1 MADYFSI
8 LNKTIAGLPSN
19 TAETRQFVYAK
30 ARQAIE
36 SRLKAIN
43 PPPGKDAIEKQMQVL
58 EEAVRRIEAEQVL
71 QELMS
76 APDPEPEKVPPPP
89 QPAAKIQAVPQ
100 PNVEVAPKREP
111 VPPQAPPLPPQ
122 PGPARNGNGNSSA
135 APLSQ
140 ARQTPQPRVG
150 PPAYDSSLDSLD
162 TLDRSTGRP
171 GKVRREDTRRRGSGG
186 WIGAVLSFLM
196 LALLAGGAYAL
207 WLNKEPLIQALGIG
221 SSFGLGDSGG
231 QDTQAQNETRQTEAA
246 QDQANADEEEGA
258 PADEVPE
265 VRQANEAG
273 ASNGKEDI
281 RLDESGNSVPGQQ
294 VAGANESGA
303 GTESGSQ
310 LSAEGQQDQAQQ
322 VNPVNEGQQAGADTQ
337 DGAQTSGDQ
346 AAAPAIGQKA
356 FLYEEGSAGA
366 GATRDNAAVVWSLVQ
381 EPPAEGL
388 PPEAVIRGQFDVPGR
403 GVTMQLSI
411 KRNSDEALPA
421 SHVIELLFSVPAD
434 FSGGNVDNV
443 ARFVMKASEQARG
456 EGLVAVPARIDAGY
470 FLIALNNLPQ
480 AVDTNRKLLLESSW
494 IDVPLGYTSG
504 RRALVALEKG
514 AIGDKVFRDAFA
526 DWDKR

>member
-19 TAETRQFVYAK
+19 SAETRQFVYAK

-36 SRLKAIN
+36 NRLRAIN
-43 PPPGKDAIEKQMQVL
+43 PPPGKEAIEKQMQVL

-76 APDPEPEKVPPPP
+76 APDPEPEPAPPPP
-89 QPAAKIQAVPQ
+89 HAAAQAQAVLQ
-100 PNVEVAPKREP
+100 PKIEAASLRQ
-111 VPPQAPPLPPQ
+111 PPQAPAQ
-122 PGPARNGNGNSSA
+122 SQQRDSGRNGNGGMA
-135 APLSQ
+135 AELPAPQTRQ
-140 ARQTPQPRVG
+140 ALPPRAE

-171 GKVRREDTRRRGSGG
+171 GQVRREDTRRRGSGG
-186 WIGAVLSFLM
+186 WLGATLSFLM

-207 WLNKEPLIQALGIG
+207 WLNKEPLMKAIGIDQG
-221 SSFGLGDSGG
+221 FVFGDAG
-231 QDTQAQNETRQTEAA
+231 QPENGPQSQTA
-246 QDQANADEEEGA
+246 QDQLAQEDEAPHQADDA
-258 PADEVPE
+258 PA
-265 VRQANEAG
+265 VREAG
-273 ASNGKEDI
+273 DGTASGKEDI

-294 VAGANESGA
+294 AAGADQSEEDAGA
-303 GTESGSQ
+303 EGQSTD
-310 LSAEGQQDQAQQ
+310 GQQDQAQQ
-322 VNPVNEGQQAGADTQ
+322 VNPVNDGQQAAAGTDEQA
-337 DGAQTSGDQ
+337 GGQTPGDQ
-346 AAAPAIGQKA
+346 VAAPAIGQKA
-356 FLYEEGSAGA
+356 FLYEEGSTGA
-366 GATRDNAAVVWSLVQ
+366 GATRDNAAVVWSLAQ

-388 PPEAVIRGQFDVPGR
+388 PAEAVIRGQFDVPGR

-421 SHVIELLFSVPAD
+421 SHVIELLFNAPAD
-434 FSGGNVDNV
+434 FSGGSIDNV
-443 ARFVMKASEQARG
+443 ARFVMKSSEQARG

-494 IDVPLGYTSG
+494 IDIPLGYTSG